1 MTDGSLLCA
10 VPGFLEEPAGPGVDG
25 LRENAEEVAVADM
38 GEEVGVLL
46 IRGTPRFRL
55 DKGGP
60 EEMDR
65 SCEETVD
72 AGDDLL
78 FQREGVE

>member
-1 MTDGSLLCA
+1 MMTDGSLICA
-10 VPGFLEEPAGPGVDG
+10 VSSSLEEPAEPEVNG
-25 LRENAEEVAVADM
+25 LRENAEGVAVADM

-46 IRGTPRFRL
+46 IRGTPRLRL
-55 DKGGP
+55 DKGGA
-60 EEMDR
+60 DR
-65 SCEETVD
+65 SCKETVD